1 MNTFWKCLEMM
12 YAISLVGHFT
22 MASLLP
28 WLESDSCSIN
38 ISTAFYTAQFM
49 IISVSIIGFALAI
62 KNCGL
67 MYYDVLQDSFLLTI
81 T

>member
-1 MNTFWKCLEMM
+1 MQFHLME
-12 YAISLVGHFT
+12 ISQWLHYY
-22 MASLLP
+22 LP